1 MAARALQLTPL
12 PRPPSTLQ
20 TLSRIAVSSTP
31 SKIQSSHGAAVL
43 RKTKKIEEQDLY
55 GLPKEYYDD
64 EWQAQQWEKTKELHQ
79 RRQEEDEEEERK
91 IDEYREVGM
100 RLKDYPEEEVQ
111 KARQLVSGFIKSA
124 EEVEEK
130 IEEAAERGELTEL
143 VLMVIRN
150 RLDLARRDDEKDAVR
165 SLDLLY
171 RRVETEILKREA
183 TPAMRLL
190 NDLLNLHDG
199 FNDEGWLKECKKRMV
214 DTFPRE
220 DPFSILVP
228 AGFDIDKHQGPLR
241 PPLEGDDLLLR
252 VDFVREVDALLQEV
266 RYEQSEVENEQGLD
280 PESVAT
286 RLKQQ
291 EKQRTIRLVLAL
303 LDLAVNLKW

>member
-31 SKIQSSHGAAVL
+31 SKIQSSHGAVL

-111 KARQLVSGFIKSA
+111 KARQLVSSFIKSA

-143 VLMVIRN
+143 VLMVIWN
-150 RLDLARRDDEKDAVR
+150 RLDLARRDINVTCVVR
-165 SLDLLY
+165 GW
-171 RRVETEILKREA
+171 A
-183 TPAMRLL
+183 TPA
-190 NDLLNLHDG
+190 NLFLG
-199 FNDEGWLKECKKRMV
+199 SRSFE
-214 DTFPRE
+214 
-220 DPFSILVP
+220 
-228 AGFDIDKHQGPLR
+228 
-241 PPLEGDDLLLR
+241 LEE
-252 VDFVREVDALLQEV
+252 VAVDAIGCWSL
-266 RYEQSEVENEQGLD
+266 SIVERGQGLRRAVLLVGFEVCWLVAKMRKASVGSRD
-280 PESVAT
+280 PSIYGTAYW
-286 RLKQQ
+286 RLP
-291 EKQRTIRLVLAL
+291 
-303 LDLAVNLKW
+303 